1 MHLTF
6 WTLQINYIKDH
17 SCVLVTGKS
26 DSHHSGKLHSK
37 QDHEAC
43 SAEINST
50 IIWIFVCLQVF
61 ECHNIVFEEYSD
73 VIIVQLTCVP
83 DYGEIKAARSHVWEF
98 FEATGEKKVQRK
110 LCTPPNSTT
119 LVYHGETTSMQS
131 HLMSQ
136 HPDKYVYTSVH
147 KSGKDSKSQHKI
159 DQFNYSMFD
168 H

>member
-17 SCVLVTGKS
+17 NCVLVTGKS
-26 DSHHSGKLHSK
+26 HSHHSGKLHSK
-37 QDHEAC
+37 QVHEAC
-43 SAEINST
+43 SAETNST

-83 DYGEIKAARSHVWEF
+83 DYGEIKAAEEPCVGVFWGNRGKEGAMQIVY
-98 FEATGEKKVQRK
+98 
-110 LCTPPNSTT
+110 STKF
-119 LVYHGETTSMQS
+119 LVYHGGTTSMQS

-136 HPDKYVYTSVH
+136 HPDKYVYTSMY
-147 KSGKDSKSQHKI
+147 KSSKDSKIQCKI
-159 DQFNYSMFD
+159 DQFN
-168 H
+168 